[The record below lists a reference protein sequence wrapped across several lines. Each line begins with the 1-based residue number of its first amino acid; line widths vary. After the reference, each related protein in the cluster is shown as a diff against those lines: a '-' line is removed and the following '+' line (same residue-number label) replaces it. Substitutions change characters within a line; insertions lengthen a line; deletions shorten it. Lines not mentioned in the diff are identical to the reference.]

1 MFTQEA
7 IADGPHGA
15 TCHSNMSDMTDGRTG
30 GHMMTANTAL
40 AQRCGTNDIQGGQAC
55 ENDTNQ
61 QSFPSCSNSY
71 TKVSAVSGSLQHNM
85 PLYSCRKSPA

>member
-40 AQRCGTNDIQGGQAC
+40 AQRCGTNDIQGLKW
-55 ENDTNQ
+55 T
-61 QSFPSCSNSY
+61 S
-71 TKVSAVSGSLQHNM
+71 T
-85 PLYSCRKSPA
+85 